1 MSKPNVA
8 LVIGHNFSDKGSYSK
23 HIGISENEFFR
34 YVASDVLERG
44 YDVDI
49 FTRRKNSTYGAE
61 MREEL
66 AMINAGAYDLV
77 MELHFNGS
85 DNSQANGTEV
95 LVYHKSEKGKKYA
108 KLFNEAISD
117 LTGIKIRGNGLV
129 EVKTEK
135 DRGGYGIV
143 NSKPVWILVEP
154 FFGSNLEDCRKV
166 NPLVV
171 AQAITKVID
180 GIK

>member
-1 MSKPNVA
+1 MSKANVA
-8 LVIGHNFSDKGSYSK
+8 LVIGHNYKDKGSYST
-23 HIGISENEFFR
+23 HLGISENEFFR
-34 YVASDVLERG
+34 YVASDILERG
-44 YDVDI
+44 YDVDV
-49 FTRRKNSTYGAE
+49 FTRRKNTTYGAE

-77 MELHFNGS
+77 IELHFNGS
-85 DNSQANGTEV
+85 DNPQANGTEV
-95 LVYHKSEKGKKYA
+95 LAFHKSEKGKTYGRA
-108 KLFNEAISD
+108 FNKAMVD
-117 LTGIKIRGNGLV
+117 LAGIRDRGLV

-143 NSKPVWILVEP
+143 NAKPVYILVEP
-154 FFGSNLEDCRKV
+154 FFGSNLEDCRKI

-171 AQAITKVID
+171 SRAITMVID